1 MNQLDINNINRMSP
15 YGVRIE
21 DGEYWFH
28 GYEQQKL
35 YVIRTALIM
44 DEDTETYVAIIV
56 QKNNPLLETILERF
70 ENQVGL
76 FKEEKPL

>member
-1 MNQLDINNINRMSP
+1 
-15 YGVRIE
+15 
-21 DGEYWFH
+21 
-28 GYEQQKL
+28 
-35 YVIRTALIM
+35 M

-76 FKEEKPL
+76 FKEDKPL